1 MSQDEPQ
8 DKVNLK
14 DTPALD
20 RLALEMV
27 RAMDG
32 VFVSIPLKPPAELP
46 FTGLREIKAIATLAQ
61 HGPLSMTALARR
73 LEVALPA
80 ATHVVDRLASS
91 LLVER
96 TYRDDDRRTVM
107 VALTRQGRDI
117 HEQFLNHRVA
127 VVLQVLQSLA
137 APEGLG

>member
-1 MSQDEPQ
+1 
-8 DKVNLK
+8 
-14 DTPALD
+14 
-20 RLALEMV
+20 
-27 RAMDG
+27 
-32 VFVSIPLKPPAELP
+32 
-46 FTGLREIKAIATLAQ
+46 
-61 HGPLSMTALARR
+61 MTALARR